1 MTDFEV
7 QDLPEQHVA
16 QRRAVVDQ
24 EHLREFFDNA
34 FPEVWL
40 ALEAQGLS
48 PAGPPYARY
57 HGMPG
62 ETVDVEAGFPV
73 EGFTGSADVAPG
85 VLPAC
90 RAAVGLHVGAYEG
103 LADTWEA
110 MMRWG
115 AEQGLQ
121 RAGDD
126 FWEVYL
132 SDPGAEPDPSRWRT
146 QLVQPVR

>member
-1 MTDFEV
+1 VTDFEV
-7 QDLPEQHVA
+7 QHLPEQRVA
-16 QRRAVVDQ
+16 VRRAVVEQ
-24 EHLREFFDNA
+24 GHLREFFDDA
-34 FPEVWL
+34 FPQVWL
-40 ALEAQGLS
+40 ALQAQGLA
-48 PAGPPYARY
+48 PTGPPYARY

-62 ETVDVEAGFPV
+62 ETMDVEVGFPV
-73 EGFTGSADVAPG
+73 EGFTGTDEVVAA

-90 RAAVGLHVGAYEG
+90 RAAVGVHVGAYEG
-103 LADTWEA
+103 LPGTWEA

-115 AEQGLQ
+115 AEQGLE

-132 SDPGAEPDPSRWRT
+132 SDPGSEPDPSRWRT